1 MQKDIHIADIAEP
14 LDSVME
20 KFQISECRL
29 VFVTASGRLAGIVH
43 LDNILEFLQFQEI
56 LQGRKT

>member
-1 MQKDIHIADIAEP
+1 MQKDIHIADIAEL

-29 VFVTASGRLAGIVH
+29 VGIVH

-56 LQGRKT
+56 LQGRET